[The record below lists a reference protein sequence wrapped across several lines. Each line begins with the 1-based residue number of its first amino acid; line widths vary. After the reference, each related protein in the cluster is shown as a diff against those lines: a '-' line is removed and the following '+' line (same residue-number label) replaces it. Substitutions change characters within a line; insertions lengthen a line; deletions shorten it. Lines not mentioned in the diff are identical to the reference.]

1 MVKPI
6 NDKIA
11 ELYTDVFY
19 FALSRVDNYRDA
31 EDIAQTVM
39 EKAISKTH
47 MLRNEA
53 RLKSWVMKIASNE
66 INMYFRKV
74 KKINS
79 ILFNVEEELEFEIA
93 GLEKDILQH
102 ITGKLD
108 KMNICRAMS
117 KLDDKYQT
125 ALQLCIVCDFSFVQA
140 SEILNINVNSVK
152 TRYYRGLKS
161 LKKEFLKLETGGG
174 KFETEK

>member
-1 MVKPI
+1 MFQLFGRE
-6 NDKIA
+6 A
-11 ELYTDVFY
+11 G
-19 FALSRVDNYRDA
+19 ADA
-31 EDIAQTVM
+31 T
-39 EKAISKTH
+39 
-47 MLRNEA
+47 
-53 RLKSWVMKIASNE
+53 SNE

-79 ILFNVEEELEFEIA
+79 ILFNIEEVFDFTKALDFEIA
-93 GLEKDILQH
+93 DLEKDILQH

-108 KMNICRAMS
+108 KMNICKAMS

>member
-6 NDKIA
+6 NDRIA

-19 FALSRVDNYRDA
+19 FVLSRLDNYRDA

-74 KKINS
+74 KKINCL
-79 ILFNVEEELEFEIA
+79 ILLKR
-93 GLEKDILQH
+93 LIL
-102 ITGKLD
+102 K
-108 KMNICRAMS
+108 
-117 KLDDKYQT
+117 
-125 ALQLCIVCDFSFVQA
+125 
-140 SEILNINVNSVK
+140 
-152 TRYYRGLKS
+152 
-161 LKKEFLKLETGGG
+161 
-174 KFETEK
+174 

>member
-1 MVKPI
+1 MTKPI

-11 ELYTDVFY
+11 ELYTNVFY
-19 FALSRVDNYRDA
+19 FVLSKVDNYRDA

-53 RLKSWVMKIASNE
+53 RLKSWVIKIASNE
-66 INMYFRKV
+66 INMYFRKA

-79 ILFNVEEELEFEIA
+79 ILFNVEEVFDFTRELE
-93 GLEKDILQH
+93 
-102 ITGKLD
+102 
-108 KMNICRAMS
+108 
-117 KLDDKYQT
+117 
-125 ALQLCIVCDFSFVQA
+125 
-140 SEILNINVNSVK
+140 NVNSVK

-161 LKKEFLKLETGGG
+161 LKKEFLKLETGGV